1 MALTRAFKQTVKA
14 RAERDSAFRNGD
26 PHRAHEP
33 LNVFPSTLA
42 DGARIRRGQM
52 GHEGLLRD
60 AGVTAKMLQDH
71 EVALRQVDLAPLVA
85 RQRRMVRGDDEE
97 RAVGIVLQSRASD
110 DVPSCALSGASVA
123 PLEPTFKE

>member
-71 EVALRQVDLAPLVA
+71 EVALRQVDLTT
-85 RQRRMVRGDDEE
+85 RRGRSVSSCNRE
-97 RAVGIVLQSRASD
+97 RAMMYPL
-110 DVPSCALSGASVA
+110 AL
-123 PLEPTFKE
+123 